1 VKSRK
6 KASNPA
12 GITRYISLLAVLAL
26 ANSRYLIGLFILTSA
41 AFTEAR
47 PRTVS
52 AAFFGDVYR
61 LSKDTEG
68 LGGFAGQKALFD
80 ELDPDTLR
88 LCVGDLLYPN
98 TLSKKQ
104 DGGRHRIDL
113 LNDFNLTT
121 CALGNHDLDG
131 GEENTLARISE
142 SNFPWLAANAIDNDG
157 NYYTGD
163 QQLLIFERNG
173 IKIAVF
179 GLMSEETPRLVIMA
193 NNITFTPIVPTARR
207 MVEEARQQGAQ
218 IIIALTHMEPHEDK
232 YLAKKVKGINAIFG
246 GHDHSKIAEHI
257 GNTLLI
263 KSGQEAQWLAKVMFE
278 EKKYGTFSA
287 SYEFIKNQDIKE
299 NPEVLKK
306 VKKYQQA
313 QDALNGSNQTIAI
326 IDQDYDTLEDNLRS
340 GNSAFATM
348 IAASLQEKG
357 SADVGFLFGGCIRN
371 KHVYKKG
378 DAFTY
383 SDASKELP
391 FGDKF
396 SVIEASGEMLIEAL
410 ENGVSKMPA
419 NYGSFPQLSDMT
431 YDFNENQPA
440 GNRII
445 AGSVFIQGQPLDL
458 NRKYKVATSN
468 VIVEGRV
475 GYDMFKKAKVL
486 FPPSQDFLLVDI
498 FADYM
503 ENNPS
508 MKLASEEDN
517 SPSTFSQESC
527 RTLVPTCP
535 VKLPF
540 FAELKNDAENFS
552 PSPQISCL

>member
-1 VKSRK
+1 MKSRQ
-6 KASNPA
+6 KASN
-12 GITRYISLLAVLAL
+12 
-26 ANSRYLIGLFILTSA
+26 SA
-41 AFTEAR
+41 AFTEAK

-52 AAFFGDVYR
+52 AAFWGDHYE
-61 LSKDTEG
+61 LLKNAEG
-68 LGGFAGQKALFD
+68 LGGFAGQKTLID

-88 LCVGDLLYPN
+88 FCVGDLLYPN

-131 GEENTLARISE
+131 GAENTLVRISE

-157 NYYTGD
+157 NYYTGE
-163 QQLLIFERNG
+163 QQLLVFERNG
-173 IKIAVF
+173 IKIAIF
-179 GLMSEETPRLVIMA
+179 GLMSEETPGLVIMA

-207 MVEEARQQGAQ
+207 MVEEARQQSAQ
-218 IIIALTHMEPHEDK
+218 IIIALTHMEPYEDK

-246 GHDHSKIAEHI
+246 GHDHGKIAEYI

-263 KSGQEAQWLAKVMFE
+263 KSGQEAQWLAKVMFKE
-278 EKKYGTFSA
+278 RESGLFSA
-287 SYEFIKNQDIKE
+287 SYEFIKNQNIKE
-299 NPEVLKK
+299 NPQVLKK
-306 VKKYQQA
+306 VKKYQKA
-313 QDALNGSNQTIAI
+313 QDALDGSNQTIAI
-326 IDQDYDTLEDNLRS
+326 IDQSYNTLEDNLRS
-340 GNSAFATM
+340 GSSTFATM

-357 SADVGFLFGGCIRN
+357 RADLGFLFGGCIRN
-371 KHVYKKG
+371 KRVYKKG

-396 SVIEASGEMLIEAL
+396 AVIEASGEMLIEAL

-419 NYGSFPQLSDMT
+419 NYGGFPQLSDMA
-431 YDFNENQPA
+431 YDFDENQPV

-445 AGSVFIQGQPLDL
+445 AGSVFIQGEPLEL
-458 NRKYKVATSN
+458 KRKYRVATSN

-475 GYDMFKKAKVL
+475 GYDMFKKAKIL
-486 FPPSQDFLLVDI
+486 FAPSEDFLLVDI

-503 ENNPS
+503 ENHPS
-508 MKLASEEDN
+508 MKIVSEEGN
-517 SPSTFSQESC
+517 FLSVSSQKSC
-527 RTLVPTCP
+527 RSLAPMCP
-535 VKLPF
+535 VKLSF
-540 FAELKNDAENFS
+540 FAELKNDAANFS
-552 PSPQISCL
+552 PLSQVNCL